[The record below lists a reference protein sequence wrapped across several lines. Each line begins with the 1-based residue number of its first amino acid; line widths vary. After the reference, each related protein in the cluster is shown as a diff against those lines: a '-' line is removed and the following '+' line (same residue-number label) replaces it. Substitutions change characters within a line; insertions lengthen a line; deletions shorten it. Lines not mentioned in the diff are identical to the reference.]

1 MQTTQDKTITNLHRV
16 AISGPLQVPNTIICV
31 ISQYFIGSLPEI
43 KGNVFIKLYI
53 DPSYQFSDETASVL
67 SDESFS
73 STVYLENDVC
83 NDLRREVGVV
93 RGLLHNHIVLY
104 YQEISL
110 RGVCGYA
117 MEYCK
122 NGNLHDYIVKHGA
135 LDESTIRVVMKQ
147 MLEAL
152 SYLASKHIVH
162 RCDEHVDGMMCRDIK
177 TANILI
183 ADTDLY
189 KLCDFG
195 SCFVIEVSII
205 IISAL
210 SLEISAK
217 HDRRRRIVPRNR
229 RVHCAGI
236 GSRVP
241 TRPFGHLESRLLS
254 V

>member
-1 MQTTQDKTITNLHRV
+1 MSASSRIHTLFGLFLQFSLLDCKLHKIRPSRTSV
-16 AISGPLQVPNTIICV
+16 VSPSPVLFKYLSFLYLIP
-31 ISQYFIGSLPEI
+31 QYFIGSLPEI
-43 KGNVFIKLYI
+43 KDNVFIKLYI

-122 NGNLHDYIVKHGA
+122 YGNLHDYIVKHGA

-162 RCDEHVDGMMCRDIK
+162 R
-177 TANILI
+177 
-183 ADTDLY
+183 
-189 KLCDFG
+189 
-195 SCFVIEVSII
+195 
-205 IISAL
+205 
-210 SLEISAK
+210 
-217 HDRRRRIVPRNR
+217 
-229 RVHCAGI
+229 
-236 GSRVP
+236 
-241 TRPFGHLESRLLS
+241 
-254 V
+254 

>member
-1 MQTTQDKTITNLHRV
+1 MI
-16 AISGPLQVPNTIICV
+16 P
-31 ISQYFIGSLPEI
+31 QYFIGCLPEI
-43 KGNVFIKLYI
+43 KDNVFIKLYI
-53 DPSYQFSDETASVL
+53 DPSYQFSDETASIL

-110 RGVCGYA
+110 RGICGYA

-122 NGNLHDYIVKHGA
+122 YGNLHEYIVKHGA
-135 LDESTIRVVMKQ
+135 LDEAAIRVVMKQ

-152 SYLASKHIVH
+152 SYLASQHIVH
-162 RCDEHVDGMMCRDIK
+162 RCDWRAEMRDRDIK

-195 SCFVIEVSII
+195 SCFVIEVGTT
-205 IISAL
+205 ACCDV
-210 SLEISAK
+210 EISSK
-217 HDRRRRIVPRNR
+217 HHRWGWLLPRNG
-229 RVHCAGI
+229 RVHRAGVGPGVSARSI
-236 GSRVP
+236 GQ
-241 TRPFGHLESRLLS
+241 LESWLLC